1 MKFVASPFSWVI
13 DYPLLRRLCA
23 AYAIAKVSYILE
35 TTHRTT
41 RSHYNA
47 TNILQ
52 WAQASTWQKLDIISK
67 HAGTT
72 SDSQGKVEFKAY
84 YLDDQKR
91 PQIHHEYSSFK
102 KEDGRWFFVEGKV
115 K

>member
-1 MKFVASPFSWVI
+1 MRSR
-13 DYPLLRRLCA
+13 YA
-23 AYAIAKVSYILE
+23 AYAIAKVSYILQ

-47 TNILQ
+47 ANILQ
-52 WAQASTWQKLDIISK
+52 WAQASTWQKLEIISK
-67 HAGTT
+67 QAGTT
-72 SDSQGKVEFKAY
+72 SDFHGKVEFKAY

-91 PQIHHEYSSFK
+91 PQIHHEHSSFK
-102 KEDGRWFFVEGKV
+102 KEDGQWFFVDGKV